1 MPDWLGRRL
10 QGGWPLADI
19 LLEVCVDGPEGL
31 RAAIAGGA
39 GRVELCAALPLGGLT
54 PSEGLMQAAGRT
66 GMACLAMIRPRAGDF
81 IYTAAEVAVMRAD
94 IRAARRAGLVGVVF
108 GASRADGRLDGAVLA
123 ALLDE
128 ARGLDV
134 TLHRAIDLCPDIPEA
149 VDLAVALGFRRILS
163 SGGAQTAPEGV
174 AMLAAMMVR
183 AGGCII
189 MPGAGVT
196 VESLP
201 ALARLPLREV
211 HASCGVPVPA
221 GARET
226 AFGFQPASQRQTDS
240 ACVAALKAAL
250 AGLAQPPKGLTCA
263 PFPVESAANERAGD
277 GDQCKL

>member
-1 MPDWLGRRL
+1 MPDCWVRRL
-10 QGGWPLADI
+10 QEGRLLADI

-39 GRVELCAALPLGGLT
+39 DRVELCAALPLGGLT
-54 PSEGLMQAAGRT
+54 PSEGLMQAAGLMQTAGLMQAAGRA
-66 GMACLAMIRPRAGDF
+66 GIACLAMIRPRAGDF
-81 IYTAAEVAVMRAD
+81 IYTVAEVAVMRAD
-94 IRAARRAGLVGVVF
+94 IRAARRAGLAGVVF

-163 SGGAQTAPEGV
+163 SGGARAAPEGV
-174 AMLAAMMVR
+174 AMLAAMMAR
-183 AGGCII
+183 AGSCII

-201 ALARLPLREV
+201 ALAGLPLREV
-211 HASCGVPVPA
+211 HASCGVPVVV
-221 GARET
+221 GGREA
-226 AFGFQPASQRQTDS
+226 AFGFQLASQRQTDS

-250 AGLAQPPKGLTCA
+250 AR
-263 PFPVESAANERAGD
+263 RATA
-277 GDQCKL
+277 